1 MYNKPIARPATAKNR
16 KPNDTAGKS
25 GIKPLI
31 RLKTASLKKFLYF
44 FSLESKIHKKTMKV
58 LGKQRNSRM
67 CFICGMENPVGLKS
81 QFYNM
86 EDGGVLTIFKYL
98 PVHQS
103 FPQRVH
109 GGLIATMLD
118 ELTLRGYWVL
128 DETMLGVTTSINIKF
143 RKPVPYDVEL
153 LGRGI
158 VVNETSRYFKTY
170 TAIMDRDG
178 KVFAEAESA
187 YIKLPAEK
195 IAAGASYHDEMRY
208 LIEDGL
214 TEIDAPKI

>member
-1 MYNKPIARPATAKNR
+1 
-16 KPNDTAGKS
+16 
-25 GIKPLI
+25 
-31 RLKTASLKKFLYF
+31 
-44 FSLESKIHKKTMKV
+44 
-58 LGKQRNSRM
+58 
-67 CFICGMENPVGLKS
+67 MENPVGLKS

-158 VVNETSRYFKTY
+158 VVNETSRYFKTH

-195 IAAGASYHDEMRY
+195 IATGASYHDEMLY
-208 LIEDGL
+208 LIEDGV